1 MPAHHERQAIV
12 RAARAALD
20 GHERTVH
27 VALPQLIGT
36 ANATELLNAH
46 GIALNECKQRV
57 IGHDPL
63 ARDVTALGAIL
74 APGGELARDAQ
85 LVTAARIDAFDLTER
100 LVAIGAIV
108 RLISQRAQLVEYP
121 VHAAQLAQA
130 AHHLG
135 IGDDQVLDVIDRVLN
150 LLIGQR
156 ATRPVGQR
164 LGLGQR
170 DAAKRLHERAVGN
183 LLALTQKGG
192 GHLRIKNRTRQHAHS
207 MEHDLHILRA
217 GVEHL
222 GYALIGHK
230 LGERRQVVDH
240 QGVDRDAIGRGG
252 NLNQAQTRMERALA
266 QKLGIDGNRVELAG
280 ALAKVE

>member
-1 MPAHHERQAIV
+1 MPAHHERQTIV
-12 RAARAALD
+12 WAARAAFD
-20 GHERTVH
+20 GHERAVH
-27 VALPQLIGT
+27 VALPQLVGT
-36 ANATELLNAH
+36 ADTAELLDTH
-46 GIALNECKQRV
+46 GIALDERKQRIV
-57 IGHDPL
+57 GHDPL
-63 ARDVTALGAIL
+63 ARDVAALGTVL
-74 APGGELARDAQ
+74 APGGKLARDAQ
-85 LVTAARIDAFDLTER
+85 LMAAARVDALDLTEC
-100 LVAIGAIV
+100 LVTVGAIV
-108 RLISQRAQLVEYP
+108 RLVGQRAQLVEHP
-121 VHAAQLAQA
+121 VHAAQLTQT
-130 AHHLG
+130 AHHLS
-135 IGDDQVLDVIDRVLN
+135 IGDDQVLNVIDRIFN
-150 LLIGQR
+150 LFIGQR
-156 ATRPVGQR
+156 AARPIGQR
-164 LGLGQR
+164 LSLGQR

-192 GHLRIKNRTRQHAHS
+192 GHLRIKNGTRQHAHS

-240 QGVDRDAIGRGG
+240 QGVDRDALGRSG